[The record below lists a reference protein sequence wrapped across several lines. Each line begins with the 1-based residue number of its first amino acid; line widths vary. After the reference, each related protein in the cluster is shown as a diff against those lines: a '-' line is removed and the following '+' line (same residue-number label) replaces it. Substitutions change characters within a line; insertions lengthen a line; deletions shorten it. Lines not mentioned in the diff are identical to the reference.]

1 MLIDSITTLKIILYY
16 LMIVNTICY
25 FMFFWDKRLAT
36 RGRRRISEK
45 SLFLAAVLGGSLG
58 GLLAMY
64 MFRHKTLHRKF
75 KLGMPLI
82 LIIQLAL
89 LVYLLG

>member
-1 MLIDSITTLKIILYY
+1 MVIDSITTLKIILFY
-16 LMIVNTICY
+16 LMLINAVCY
-25 FMFFWDKRLAT
+25 FMFFWDKRLAK

-45 SLFLAAVLGGSLG
+45 SLFLAAILGGSLG

-75 KLGMPLI
+75 KLGMPLV

-89 LVYLLG
+89 LVYLLR

>member
-1 MLIDSITTLKIILYY
+1 MVMDSISTLKIILFY
-16 LMIVNTICY
+16 LMIINTVCY
-25 FMFFWDKRLAT
+25 FMFFWDKRLAK

-45 SLFLAAVLGGSLG
+45 SLFLTAILGGSLG

-82 LIIQLAL
+82 LIVQLAL
-89 LVYLLG
+89 LVYLLS

>member
-1 MLIDSITTLKIILYY
+1 MIIDSITTLKIILFY
-16 LMIVNTICY
+16 LMIINTVCY
-25 FMFFWDKRLAT
+25 FMFFWDKRLAK

-45 SLFLAAVLGGSLG
+45 SLFGAAVLGGSMG

-89 LVYLLG
+89 LVYLIR

>member
-1 MLIDSITTLKIILYY
+1 LVMDSISTLKIILFY
-16 LMIVNTICY
+16 LMIINTVCY
-25 FMFFWDKRLAT
+25 FMFFWDKRLAK

-45 SLFLAAVLGGSLG
+45 SLFLTAILGGSLG

-82 LIIQLAL
+82 LIVQLAL
-89 LVYLLG
+89 LVYLLR

>member
-1 MLIDSITTLKIILYY
+1 MAIDSLTTLKIIFFY
-16 LMIVNTICY
+16 LMIVNTVCY
-25 FMFFWDKRLAT
+25 FMFFWDKRLAK

-45 SLFLAAVLGGSLG
+45 SLFMSAILGGALG

-82 LIIQLAL
+82 LVIQMSV
-89 LVYLLG
+89 LVYLLQ

>member
-1 MLIDSITTLKIILYY
+1 MVMDSISTLKIILFY
-16 LMIVNTICY
+16 LMIINTVCY
-25 FMFFWDKRLAT
+25 FMFFWDKRLAK

-45 SLFLAAVLGGSLG
+45 SLFLTAILGGSLG

-64 MFRHKTLHRKF
+64 LFRHKTLHRKF

-82 LIIQLAL
+82 LIVQLAL
-89 LVYLLG
+89 LVYLLR

>member
-1 MLIDSITTLKIILYY
+1 MIDSITTLKIILFY
-16 LMIVNTICY
+16 LMIINTICY

-45 SLFLAAVLGGSLG
+45 SLFLAAGLGGSMG

-89 LVYLLG
+89 LVYLLS

>member
-1 MLIDSITTLKIILYY
+1 MDSISTLKIILFY
-16 LMIVNTICY
+16 LMIINTVCY
-25 FMFFWDKRLAT
+25 FMFFWDKRLAK

-45 SLFLAAVLGGSLG
+45 SLFLTAILGGSLG

-82 LIIQLAL
+82 LIVQLAL
-89 LVYLLG
+89 LVYLLR

>member
-1 MLIDSITTLKIILYY
+1 MIIDSVTTLKVIFFY
-16 LMIVNTICY
+16 LMIINAVCY
-25 FMFFWDKRLAT
+25 FMFFWDKRLAK
-36 RGRRRISEK
+36 RGRRRIREK

-75 KLGMPLI
+75 KLGMPLV
-82 LIIQLAL
+82 LVIQLAL
-89 LVYLLG
+89 LVYLLR

>member
-1 MLIDSITTLKIILYY
+1 MVMDSISTLKIILFY
-16 LMIVNTICY
+16 LMIINTVCY
-25 FMFFWDKRLAT
+25 FMFFWDKRLAK

-45 SLFLAAVLGGSLG
+45 SLFLTAILGGSLG

-82 LIIQLAL
+82 LIVQLAL
-89 LVYLLG
+89 LVYLLR

>member
-1 MLIDSITTLKIILYY
+1 MVIDSIITLKIIIFY

-25 FMFFWDKRLAT
+25 FMFFWDKRLAK

-45 SLFLAAVLGGSLG
+45 SLFTSAVLGGSVG

-89 LVYLLG
+89 LVYLLR